1 MNILFHIGNR
11 LREIR
16 RIRQILLIFARHG
29 FGQVVDRLTLRWRL
43 RRRREGVE
51 SYRTLAS
58 RICRALEEAGP
69 TFIKL
74 GQFLSVHSDIL
85 PPEFIAELVRLQDH
99 VAPLP
104 FETIVEQ
111 VEAEVG
117 ASIGSS
123 FSSFDRKPVASA
135 SLAQVHRAMLR
146 SGQEVVVKVQRPGI
160 RTTIET
166 DLDILRRVAGLIE
179 RRIPEAQQFD
189 PSGKV
194 ESLSKALRRELDFVD
209 EGRNIELFSRNFQD
223 DDTVLIPRVYWPL
236 TTHRLLVM
244 DRIIGVRI
252 DDVESLRRWELSPS
266 EIASKAVD
274 CVLKQI
280 FIHGFFHADP
290 HPGNLFV
297 TREGRIAL
305 LDYGMVGR
313 IDRRTMDT
321 LRRLLFAIARNDGHL
336 IVRELEEMGSFHGE
350 GSRREFQAD
359 IEYMIQRYSELS
371 LEQLETAT
379 LMEEWFAIS
388 RTYGVIMPREFVLL
402 GKSISTVEGVAR
414 DLDPSFKVMD
424 HIQPLIP
431 EIMGRNLEPR
441 RLLELFLDVMREYG
455 ALFRDL
461 PENIRDVARRL
472 ERGEL
477 KLGVEVVGMEGVKR
491 EMDRASN
498 RLVYGLVVAA
508 LIVASSLVMQTSR
521 GPLLFGY
528 PVLGIFGFVIAG
540 ILTVGLA
547 IAILRSG
554 RL

>member
-135 SLAQVHRAMLR
+135 SLAQVHRARLR

-166 DLDILRRVAGLIE
+166 DLDILRLVAGLIE

-313 IDRRTMDT
+313 IDHRTMDA